1 MGQQM
6 IEVAAWNYVVA
17 WIDLLGQSDLLVSL
31 PQINLS
37 SDDKQK
43 FEKAGTNLHVFRE
56 ELFSLKDSVIKMIET
71 TKGWKPGIE
80 LHVMADSAQFAI
92 SFEKKTDV
100 QTLAEINVLL
110 YALNSTM
117 LALLTKSLPIRGAI
131 ELGLCLKTQ
140 QGEIY
145 GAAVARAVMMEKKA
159 IYPRV
164 VIGGNLVEYL
174 KSSLD
179 NTNARECLRL
189 IEADEDGFLILNY
202 AKDFKDKIQKISGPE
217 DQIKPALMN
226 AQKFID
232 ESRKKYEAKLDIK
245 LVQKYAYLERFF
257 KRNQIWDIS

>member
-1 MGQQM
+1 VDQQV

-37 SDDKQK
+37 SDDKRK

-56 ELFSLKDSVIKMIET
+56 ELFSLKDSVIKMIEK

-117 LALLTKSLPIRGAI
+117 LALLAKSLPVRGAI
-131 ELGLCLKTQ
+131 ELGLCLRTQ

-145 GAAVARAVMMEKKA
+145 GTAVARAVMMEKKA

-164 VIGGNLVEYL
+164 AIGGNLVEYL
-174 KSSLD
+174 KSSLN
-179 NTNARECLRL
+179 NTNALECLRL
-189 IEADEDGFLILNY
+189 IDADEDGFLILNY
-202 AKDFKDKIQKISGPE
+202 AKDFKDKMQKVIGPE
-217 DQIKPALMN
+217 DQIKPALMK
-226 AQKFID
+226 ARKFIE
-232 ESRKKYEAKLDIK
+232 ESKEKYKAKFDFK
-245 LVQKYAYLERFF
+245 LVQKYSYLERFF
-257 KRNQIWDIS
+257 KRNHIWDIS